1 MDDGLVASIILGICF
16 WGFIGIIKSI
26 SEYKLHNKLI
36 ERSKPEIELDDFN
49 LPNNYRKVSNL
60 KWGIIIFLG
69 GIGLILIHY
78 LKLSSDSPL
87 PYGIESIFIALGFIL
102 YFLVERFSISKSKK
116 SQL

>member
-1 MDDGLVASIILGICF
+1 MDDGLVASIILGISF

-26 SEYKLHNKLI
+26 AEYKLHNKLI
-36 ERSKPEIELDDFN
+36 EKSKTEFEPGNFN
-49 LPNNYRKVSNL
+49 LPNQSGRISNL

-78 LKLSSDSPL
+78 LQLSSDSPL

-102 YFLVERFSISKSKK
+102 YFLVERYSNTNSKK

>member
-26 SEYKLHNKLI
+26 FEYRLINKLI
-36 ERSKPEIELDDFN
+36 EKSKTDIELDKFD
-49 LPNNYRKVSNL
+49 LPNKISKVSNL
-60 KWGIIIFLG
+60 KWGTIILLG

-78 LKLSSDSPL
+78 LKLSSESPL
-87 PYGIESIFIALGFIL
+87 PYGIESIFIAIGFIL
-102 YFLVERFSISKSKK
+102 FFIIEKYSITNSKK

>member
-16 WGFIGIIKSI
+16 WGLIGIIKSI
-26 SEYKLHNKLI
+26 SEHKFMNKLI
-36 ERSKPEIELDDFN
+36 EKSKEEIKLDN
-49 LPNNYRKVSNL
+49 LNLLNKTSIVGNL

-69 GIGLILIHY
+69 GIGLVLIHY
-78 LKLSSDSPL
+78 LKLSPESPL

-102 YFLVERFSISKSKK
+102 LFIIEKYSNTKSKK